1 MCLHQLRKAP
11 PPPRQKTGS
20 YSPTKT
26 LSQIVNSDSV
36 QVLSKFVEI
45 ETDGSVKKRRVLTEE
60 QRQKI
65 EQNRLRAIEI
75 QKNLKQRE
83 NQKDDSTTS
92 SKPVDN
98 IRLNQNRPD
107 SVVSS
112 TKSSNLLL
120 FANKIILNSILPPW
134 RIRKVGFF
142 RTKRQTL
149 KEQMNKHCK
158 IGKISRKNYKN

>member
-1 MCLHQLRKAP
+1 M
-11 PPPRQKTGS
+11 
-20 YSPTKT
+20 
-26 LSQIVNSDSV
+26 
-36 QVLSKFVEI
+36 EI

-120 FANKIILNSILPPW
+120 FANKIILNSILPP
-134 RIRKVGFF
+134 
-142 RTKRQTL
+142 
-149 KEQMNKHCK
+149 
-158 IGKISRKNYKN
+158 